1 MFKNAGKLGR
11 DAGHAADRDAQLAVV
26 DGAAPGGSPR
36 NVEEC
41 PLRVEHDGYVVVRRI
56 AKIADEVLILGV
68 ERGQQVAAE
77 GLGSVFAFEV
87 EVEVAA
93 FALRKIGFGAQFA
106 LGAGKILAG
115 G

>member
-36 NVEEC
+36 NVEDL
-41 PLRVEHDGYVVVRRI
+41 PLRVERDGDVVVGRI

-77 GLGSVFAFEV
+77 GLGRGFAFEV
-87 EVEVAA
+87 EVEVAVLP
-93 FALRKIGFGAQFA
+93 LRK
-106 LGAGKILAG
+106 L
-115 G
+115 